1 MLTSEQVAELS
12 HDMRVPLCSII
23 GHLEM
28 IEEELGG
35 SPNPVIASWLA
46 GALRAAERMERM
58 LVQRMEVD
66 PLAVR
71 TLVEVDLCQVAHQLA
86 VDSVGLL
93 EQAGATLQIG
103 WLPLVHADPDEMYS
117 VLQNLL
123 TNAVK
128 FTRPGV
134 GPRVWVSSSPVPY
147 GWRISVTDNGIGIPA
162 DHRLDVFTLFTR
174 ANPCVEGHGI
184 GLGTVAHIVHD
195 LGGRVGADEA
205 PGGGAEVWFELPAS
219 ADAAT
224 RATVY
229 PDRAARGNAPDDKPV
244 PRNSEPPIRVR

>member
-1 MLTSEQVAELS
+1 VPTVFTIAGLTVGA
-12 HDMRVPLCSII
+12 
-23 GHLEM
+23 
-28 IEEELGG
+28 
-35 SPNPVIASWLA
+35 IAALLA
-46 GALRAAERMERM
+46 GTIRAADRMERM
-58 LVQRMEVD
+58 LDQHMDVD

-71 TLVEVDLCQVAHQLA
+71 TLVEADLSQVAHQLA

-93 EQAGATLQIG
+93 ELAGARLQIG
-103 WLPLVHADPDEMYS
+103 WLPLVHADPDQMYS

-134 GPRVWVSSSPVPY
+134 GPRVSISSSPVPY

-184 GLGTVAHIVHD
+184 GLGSVARIVHALD
-195 LGGRVGADEA
+195 GRVGVDEA

-219 ADAAT
+219 ADAST
-224 RATVY
+224 PEGSGLIGIPSPRAR
-229 PDRAARGNAPDDKPV
+229 PA
-244 PRNSEPPIRVR
+244 